1 MKQKRAKLSFK
12 YEALVSQ
19 EMAKPSAHV
28 RSSGFS
34 NNNNNNNLIEAQKP
48 TIVEITSFVKFEYLT
63 LKNEPRLLA

>member
-34 NNNNNNNLIEAQKP
+34 NNNNNPIEAQKP
-48 TIVEITSFVKFEYLT
+48 TIVEITSFVKFEYST

>member
-19 EMAKPSAHV
+19 EMAKPSVHV
-28 RSSGFS
+28 RSSRFS
-34 NNNNNNNLIEAQKP
+34 KKNPIEAQKP
-48 TIVEITSFVKFEYLT
+48 TIVEITSFVKFEYST